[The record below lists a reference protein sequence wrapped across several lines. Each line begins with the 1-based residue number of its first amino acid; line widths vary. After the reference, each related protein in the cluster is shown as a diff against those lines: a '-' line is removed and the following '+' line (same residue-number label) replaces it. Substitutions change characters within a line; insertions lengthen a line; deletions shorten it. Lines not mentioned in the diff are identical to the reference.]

1 MKMTKFVALGALIAL
16 FISSSFTID
25 EKDPKLKKIFN
36 GKNFDE
42 ITNDIYNDEEI
53 NKKRHFYYRPNK
65 LV

>member
-1 MKMTKFVALGALIAL
+1 MYYNTNRFQYKNTECGVYSMH
-16 FISSSFTID
+16 FIEQF
-25 EKDPKLKKIFN
+25 LN

-53 NKKRHFYYRPNK
+53 NKKRQFYYRPNK